1 MKLPWFKRLYEK
13 DFDEEYQ
20 QLVSD
25 LAGTINTSFE
35 NIYLALSNR
44 LSFSDN
50 FGSSIIDVII
60 EVDDFGRVKNGNTFK
75 INKLADN
82 STSKVLGLQ
91 VIKAVN
97 ISNNGKYPEGTPFIT
112 FRQSEDI
119 ITIDNITS
127 LPINTSFKITV
138 LTIS

>member
-13 DFDEEYQ
+13 DFDDEYQ
-20 QLVSD
+20 QLVKD

-50 FGSSIIDVII
+50 FGSSILDILI
-60 EVDDFGRVKNGNTFK
+60 EVDDNGNIKSGDIFK

-82 STSKVLGLQ
+82 VVIKVLGLQ
-91 VIKAVN
+91 VIKCTN
-97 ISNNGKYPEGTPFIT
+97 MSNNGLYPTGTPFIT
-112 FRQSEDI
+112 FRQSEDT

-127 LPINTSFKITV
+127 LPSNTTFKVTI

>member
-25 LAGTINTSFE
+25 LAVTINTSFE

-50 FGSSIIDVII
+50 FASTIVELII
-60 EVDDFGRVKNGNTFK
+60 EVDERGKIKTGNSFK
-75 INKLADN
+75 IEQLGD
-82 STSKVLGLQ
+82 KVSPKVMGLQ
-91 VIKAVN
+91 VVNAVN
-97 ISNNGKYPEGTPFIT
+97 LSNNGLYPDSTPFLT
-112 FRQSEDI
+112 YKQSENT
-119 ITIDNITS
+119 ITIEHATG
-127 LPINTSFKITV
+127 LPKDTKFR
-138 LTIS
+138 LTILTIT